1 MNKKNALDC
10 VGDFEIR
17 RLTEKTDVSN
27 FKADGG
33 DIYTTFLVQNA
44 KNCDAKK
51 ITTTYLVFHK
61 GDNERVCAYF
71 SLLFHSISAEK
82 LKKIPMY
89 IYNVGAI
96 EIYQLAASYDFA
108 QEYCHIVDF
117 IIQVVVAK
125 ALTVCKQHI
134 NVRFI
139 TVHADP
145 EQGNKDIVKIY
156 KKAGFTELELNPDEE
171 SPETVFMMYDI
182 GDTPVSANA

>member
-1 MNKKNALDC
+1 MNKKNILDC

-17 RLTEKTDVSN
+17 RLTENTDVSS
-27 FKADGG
+27 FQADGG
-33 DIYTTFLVQNA
+33 DIYTSFLVKNA
-44 KNCDAKK
+44 KDCDAKK

-61 GDNERVCAYF
+61 ESKEKICAYF

-82 LKKIPMY
+82 LKEIPMY

-96 EIYQLAASYDFA
+96 EIYQLAASYEFA

-125 ALTVCKQHI
+125 ALALCKQHI

-145 EQGNKDIVKIY
+145 EQGNKNIVTIY
-156 KKAGFTELELNPDEE
+156 KKAGFTELELNFDEE
-171 SPETVFMMYDI
+171 SPETIFMMYDI
-182 GDTPVSANA
+182 DGIP